1 MKLMLEM
8 HLIYIIFIY
17 SVFTFWSLYGIINNV
32 RKYHSITIM
41 SLCKLMYIITLAI
54 VPIITYGV
62 YLRGNNVSTLSYD
75 ERDVWTLYV
84 IAVYTVIAYIMFIF
98 GYKIKQRQYQEKY
111 GSNQSE
117 IIVLITILMIISIVS
132 LILWSSG
139 FGGINQLLINANS
152 VRAGFI
158 TSLGN
163 KAFFKHFV
171 PMAMIVSFLTF
182 NYLFI
187 DKADNSTQE
196 KVYVWVSFL
205 ISIIISV
212 LFILANDGRMLAGVY
227 VGLFFLLVIKN
238 DYEVK
243 QKSLKSIVLKMLVL
257 SALALVVIINADEIF
272 RIMKGEKVIVAA
284 TTDSEKDIFSSI
296 AYEFSFTLT
305 GAQEAILSHA
315 RGYGN
320 YTLWND
326 IVNGIFAWL
335 PTSIK
340 PVMLTDVWDYN
351 TSLLNTGVY
360 GQAPTSMIAQSIY
373 DLGMFGI
380 LFIPCVYGVVV
391 RKIEKILT
399 SYKNN
404 LFAST
409 IYIVLGFYLAKG
421 ITYFSLY
428 NIMMNVF
435 FIVVACIVYKSLQK
449 IRIGGSK

>member
-62 YLRGNNVSTLSYD
+62 YLRGTNVSTLSYD

-84 IAVYTVIAYIMFIF
+84 IAVDTVIAYIMFIL
-98 GYKIKQRQYQEKY
+98 GYKINRRQYQDKY

-227 VGLFFLLVIKN
+227 VGLFL
-238 DYEVK
+238 
-243 QKSLKSIVLKMLVL
+243 SLIH
-257 SALALVVIINADEIF
+257 I
-272 RIMKGEKVIVAA
+272 
-284 TTDSEKDIFSSI
+284 
-296 AYEFSFTLT
+296 
-305 GAQEAILSHA
+305 
-315 RGYGN
+315 
-320 YTLWND
+320 
-326 IVNGIFAWL
+326 
-335 PTSIK
+335 
-340 PVMLTDVWDYN
+340 
-351 TSLLNTGVY
+351 
-360 GQAPTSMIAQSIY
+360 
-373 DLGMFGI
+373 
-380 LFIPCVYGVVV
+380 
-391 RKIEKILT
+391 
-399 SYKNN
+399 
-404 LFAST
+404 
-409 IYIVLGFYLAKG
+409 
-421 ITYFSLY
+421 
-428 NIMMNVF
+428 
-435 FIVVACIVYKSLQK
+435 
-449 IRIGGSK
+449 